1 MIAAASPSPI
11 AASAAGCHYDNAR
24 RAAAARRTQQRVV
37 ETAHRLLLERG
48 YAGLAMADLAE
59 EAGVS
64 VPLLYKVF
72 GTKPQLVKRVYDV
85 LLAGDVD
92 PVPVAQRPA
101 IRALAADPDPRGKL
115 ARYAALSRAMAER
128 AGPLA
133 SALLAAAR
141 AGERDLQTFAA
152 TIDRERLAG
161 ATALATHLAETGA
174 LAPGLPVER
183 ARDLIWLHTAP
194 DIYGLLVLERG
205 WALDDYER
213 WFAASLAAALLP
225 QAAPPDTP

>member
-1 MIAAASPSPI
+1 LPRPVKTRP
-11 AASAAGCHYDNAR
+11 YDNAR
-24 RAAAARRTQQRVV
+24 RAAAAGRTQRRVV

-72 GTKPQLVKRVYDV
+72 GPKPQLVKRVYDV
-85 LLAGDVD
+85 LLAGDLD
-92 PVPVAQRPA
+92 PVPIARRPA
-101 IRALAADPDPRGKL
+101 IQALAADPDPRGKL
-115 ARYAALSRAMAER
+115 TRYAAIGRAMAER
-128 AGPLA
+128 AGHLV
-133 SALLAAAR
+133 STLLAAAR
-141 AGERDLQTFAA
+141 AGERDLQAFAA

-174 LAPGLPVER
+174 LAPGLTVER

-194 DIYGLLVLERG
+194 DTYRLLVLERG
-205 WALDDYER
+205 WTLDDYER
-213 WFAASLAAALLP
+213 WFATSLAAALLHG
-225 QAAPPDTP
+225 DTR

>member
-1 MIAAASPSPI
+1 MSGPVKTRA
-11 AASAAGCHYDNAR
+11 YDNAR
-24 RAAAARRTQQRVV
+24 RAAAARLTEQRVV
-37 ETAHRLLLERG
+37 ETAQRLLLERG
-48 YAGLAMADLAE
+48 YGGLAMADLAA

-72 GTKPQLVKRVYDV
+72 GPKPQLVKRIYDV

-92 PVPVAQRPA
+92 PEPVAERPA
-101 IRALAADPDPRGKL
+101 LQALAADPDPRGKL
-115 ARYAALSRAMAER
+115 ARYAALGRAMAER
-128 AGPLA
+128 AGPLV

-141 AGERDLQTFAA
+141 AGEPELRAFAA

-161 ATALATHLAETGA
+161 ASALAAHLAECGA
-174 LAPGLPVER
+174 LSPALALDR

-194 DIYGLLVLERG
+194 DTYRLLVLERG

-213 WFAASLAAALLP
+213 WLATSLTAALLP
-225 QAAPPDTP
+225 APVPPPTSS

>member
-1 MIAAASPSPI
+1 LPRPVKTRP
-11 AASAAGCHYDNAR
+11 YDNAR
-24 RAAAARRTQQRVV
+24 RAAAAGRTQQRVV
-37 ETAHRLLLERG
+37 DTAHRLLLERG
-48 YAGLAMADLAE
+48 YAGLAMADLAA

-101 IRALAADPDPRGKL
+101 IQALAADPDPRGKL
-115 ARYAALSRAMAER
+115 ARYAALGRAMVER
-128 AGPLA
+128 AGPLV

-141 AGERDLQTFAA
+141 AGEPDLQAFAA
-152 TIDRERLAG
+152 TIDRERLAS
-161 ATALATHLAETGA
+161 ATALANHLAETGA

-194 DIYGLLVLERG
+194 DTYRLLVLERG
-205 WALDDYER
+205 WSLDDYQQ

-225 QAAPPDTP
+225 SSTPT

>member
-1 MIAAASPSPI
+1 
-11 AASAAGCHYDNAR
+11 
-24 RAAAARRTQQRVV
+24 VV

-85 LLAGDVD
+85 LLAGDLD
-92 PVPVAQRPA
+92 PVPIAQRPA
-101 IRALAADPDPRGKL
+101 VQALAADPDPRGKL
-115 ARYAALSRAMAER
+115 TRYAAIGRAMAER
-128 AGPLA
+128 AGPLV
-133 SALLAAAR
+133 STLLAAAR
-141 AGERDLQTFAA
+141 AGERDLQAFAA

-174 LAPGLPVER
+174 LAPGLTVER

-194 DIYGLLVLERG
+194 DTYRLLVLERG
-205 WALDDYER
+205 WTLDDYER
-213 WFAASLAAALLP
+213 WFATSLAATLLHG
-225 QAAPPDTP
+225 DTRAGD

>member
-1 MIAAASPSPI
+1 MPGPVKTRT
-11 AASAAGCHYDNAR
+11 YDNAR
-24 RAAAARRTQQRVV
+24 RAAAARRTEQRVV
-37 ETAHRLLLERG
+37 ETAQRLLLERG
-48 YAGLAMADLAE
+48 YAGLAMADLAA

-72 GTKPQLVKRVYDV
+72 GPKPQLVKRIYDV

-92 PVPVAQRPA
+92 PEPVAERPA
-101 IRALAADPDPRGKL
+101 LQALAADPDPRGKL
-115 ARYAALSRAMAER
+115 ARYAALGRAMAER
-128 AGPLA
+128 AGPLV

-141 AGERDLQTFAA
+141 AGEPELRAFAA

-161 ATALATHLAETGA
+161 ASALAAHLAECGA
-174 LAPGLPVER
+174 LSPDLALDR

-194 DIYGLLVLERG
+194 DTYRLLVLERG

-213 WFAASLAAALLP
+213 WLATSLTAALLP
-225 QAAPPDTP
+225 APVPPPTSS

>member
-1 MIAAASPSPI
+1 LPGPVKTRA
-11 AASAAGCHYDNAR
+11 YDNAR
-24 RAAAARRTQQRVV
+24 RAAAARRTEQRVV
-37 ETAHRLLLERG
+37 ETAQRLLLERG
-48 YAGLAMADLAE
+48 YAGLVMADLAA

-72 GTKPQLVKRVYDV
+72 GPKPQLVKRIYDV

-92 PVPVAQRPA
+92 PEPVAERPA
-101 IRALAADPDPRGKL
+101 LQALAADPDPRGKL
-115 ARYAALSRAMAER
+115 ARYAALGRAMAER
-128 AGPLA
+128 AGPLV

-141 AGERDLQTFAA
+141 AGEPELRAFAA

-161 ATALATHLAETGA
+161 ASALAAHLAECGA
-174 LAPGLPVER
+174 LSPDVAVDR

-194 DIYGLLVLERG
+194 DTYRLLVLERG

-213 WFAASLAAALLP
+213 WLATSLTAALLP
-225 QAAPPDTP
+225 APVPPPTSS

>member
-1 MIAAASPSPI
+1 LPGPVKTRA
-11 AASAAGCHYDNAR
+11 YDNAR
-24 RAAAARRTQQRVV
+24 RAAAARLTEQRVV
-37 ETAHRLLLERG
+37 ETAQRLLLERG
-48 YAGLAMADLAE
+48 YAGLAMADLAA

-72 GTKPQLVKRVYDV
+72 GPKPQLVKRIYDV

-92 PVPVAQRPA
+92 PEPVAERPA
-101 IRALAADPDPRGKL
+101 LQALAADPDPRGKL
-115 ARYAALSRAMAER
+115 ARYAALGRAMAEW
-128 AGPLA
+128 AGPLV

-141 AGERDLQTFAA
+141 AGEPELRAFAA

-161 ATALATHLAETGA
+161 ASALATHLAECGA
-174 LAPGLPVER
+174 LSPDLAVDR

-194 DIYGLLVLERG
+194 DTYRLLVLERG

-213 WFAASLAAALLP
+213 WLATSLTAALLP
-225 QAAPPDTP
+225 APVPPPTSS

>member
-1 MIAAASPSPI
+1 MPGPVKTRA
-11 AASAAGCHYDNAR
+11 YDNAR
-24 RAAAARRTQQRVV
+24 RAAAARLTEQRVV
-37 ETAHRLLLERG
+37 ETAQRLLLERG
-48 YAGLAMADLAE
+48 YGGLAMADLAA

-72 GTKPQLVKRVYDV
+72 GPKPQLVKRIYDV

-92 PVPVAQRPA
+92 PEPVAERPA
-101 IRALAADPDPRGKL
+101 LQALAADPDPRGKL
-115 ARYAALSRAMAER
+115 ARYAALGRAMAER
-128 AGPLA
+128 AGPLV

-141 AGERDLQTFAA
+141 AGEPELRAFAA

-161 ATALATHLAETGA
+161 ASALATHLAECGA
-174 LAPGLPVER
+174 LSPALAVDR

-194 DIYGLLVLERG
+194 DTYRLLVLERG

-213 WFAASLAAALLP
+213 WLATSLTAALLP
-225 QAAPPDTP
+225 APVPPPTSS

>member
-1 MIAAASPSPI
+1 MSGPVKTRT
-11 AASAAGCHYDNAR
+11 YDNAR
-24 RAAAARRTQQRVV
+24 RAAAARRTEQRVV
-37 ETAHRLLLERG
+37 ETAQRLLLERG
-48 YAGLAMADLAE
+48 YAGLAMADLAA

-72 GTKPQLVKRVYDV
+72 GPKPQLVKRIYDV

-92 PVPVAQRPA
+92 PEPVAERPA
-101 IRALAADPDPRGKL
+101 LQALAADPDPRGKL
-115 ARYAALSRAMAER
+115 ARYAALGRAMAER
-128 AGPLA
+128 AGPLV

-141 AGERDLQTFAA
+141 AGEPELRAFAA

-161 ATALATHLAETGA
+161 ASALAAHLAECGA
-174 LAPGLPVER
+174 LSPDLALDR

-194 DIYGLLVLERG
+194 DTYRLLVLERG

-213 WFAASLAAALLP
+213 WLATSLTAALLP
-225 QAAPPDTP
+225 APVPPPTSS

>member
-1 MIAAASPSPI
+1 MPGPVKTRT
-11 AASAAGCHYDNAR
+11 YDNAR
-24 RAAAARRTQQRVV
+24 RAAAARRTEQRVV
-37 ETAHRLLLERG
+37 ETAQRLLLERG
-48 YAGLAMADLAE
+48 YAGLAMADLAA

-72 GTKPQLVKRVYDV
+72 GPKPQLVKRIYDV

-92 PVPVAQRPA
+92 PEPVAERPA
-101 IRALAADPDPRGKL
+101 LQALAADPDPRGKL
-115 ARYAALSRAMAER
+115 ARYAALGRAMAER
-128 AGPLA
+128 AGPLV

-141 AGERDLQTFAA
+141 AGEPELRAFAA

-161 ATALATHLAETGA
+161 ASALAAHLAECGA
-174 LAPGLPVER
+174 LSPALALDR

-194 DIYGLLVLERG
+194 DTYRLLVLERG

-213 WFAASLAAALLP
+213 WLATSLTAALLP
-225 QAAPPDTP
+225 APVPPPTSS

>member
-1 MIAAASPSPI
+1 LPRPVKTRS
-11 AASAAGCHYDNAR
+11 YDNAR
-24 RAAAARRTQQRVV
+24 RAAAARGTQERVV

-48 YAGLAMADLAE
+48 YAGLAMADLAAA
-59 EAGVS
+59 AGVS

-72 GTKPQLVKRVYDV
+72 GTKAQLVKRVYDV

-101 IRALAADPDPRGKL
+101 IRALAADPNPRGKL

-128 AGPLA
+128 AGPLT
-133 SALLAAAR
+133 SILLAAAR
-141 AGERDLQTFAA
+141 AGEPDLQAFAA

-174 LAPGLPVER
+174 LAPGLAVER
-183 ARDLIWLHTAP
+183 ARDLVWLHTSP
-194 DIYGLLVLERG
+194 DTYRQLVLERG
-205 WALDDYER
+205 WTLDEYER

-225 QAAPPDTP
+225 PGEP

>member
-1 MIAAASPSPI
+1 MPGPVKTRA
-11 AASAAGCHYDNAR
+11 YDNAR
-24 RAAAARRTQQRVV
+24 RAAAARLTEQRVV
-37 ETAHRLLLERG
+37 ETAQRLLLERG
-48 YAGLAMADLAE
+48 YAGLAMADLAA

-72 GTKPQLVKRVYDV
+72 GPKPQLVKRIYDV

-92 PVPVAQRPA
+92 PEPVAERPA
-101 IRALAADPDPRGKL
+101 LQALAADPDPRGKL
-115 ARYAALSRAMAER
+115 ARYAALGRAMAER
-128 AGPLA
+128 AGPLV

-141 AGERDLQTFAA
+141 AGEPELRAFAA

-161 ATALATHLAETGA
+161 ASALATHLAECGA
-174 LAPGLPVER
+174 LSPALALDR

-194 DIYGLLVLERG
+194 DTYRLLVLERG

-213 WFAASLAAALLP
+213 WLATSLTAALLP
-225 QAAPPDTP
+225 APGPPPTSS

>member
-1 MIAAASPSPI
+1 MSGPVKTRA
-11 AASAAGCHYDNAR
+11 YDNAR
-24 RAAAARRTQQRVV
+24 RAAAARLTEQRVV
-37 ETAHRLLLERG
+37 ETAQRLLLERG
-48 YAGLAMADLAE
+48 YGGLAMADLAA

-72 GTKPQLVKRVYDV
+72 GPKPQLVKRIYDV

-92 PVPVAQRPA
+92 PEPVAERPA
-101 IRALAADPDPRGKL
+101 LQALAADPDPRGKL
-115 ARYAALSRAMAER
+115 ARYAALGRAMAER
-128 AGPLA
+128 AGPLV

-141 AGERDLQTFAA
+141 AGEPELRAFAA

-161 ATALATHLAETGA
+161 ASALAAHLAECGA
-174 LAPGLPVER
+174 LSPALAVDR

-194 DIYGLLVLERG
+194 DTYRLLVLERG

-213 WFAASLAAALLP
+213 WLATSLTAALLP
-225 QAAPPDTP
+225 APVPPPTSS

>member
-1 MIAAASPSPI
+1 LPGPVKTRA
-11 AASAAGCHYDNAR
+11 YDNAR
-24 RAAAARRTQQRVV
+24 RAAAARLTEQRVV
-37 ETAHRLLLERG
+37 ETAQRLLLERG
-48 YAGLAMADLAE
+48 YAGLAMADLAA

-72 GTKPQLVKRVYDV
+72 GPKPQLVKRIYDV

-92 PVPVAQRPA
+92 PEPVAERPA
-101 IRALAADPDPRGKL
+101 LQALAADPDPRGKL
-115 ARYAALSRAMAER
+115 ARYAALGRAMAER
-128 AGPLA
+128 AGPLV

-141 AGERDLQTFAA
+141 AGEPELRAFAA

-161 ATALATHLAETGA
+161 ASALAAHLAECGA
-174 LAPGLPVER
+174 LSPDVAVDR

-194 DIYGLLVLERG
+194 DTYRLLVLERG

-213 WFAASLAAALLP
+213 WLATSLTAALLP
-225 QAAPPDTP
+225 APVPPPTSS

>member
-1 MIAAASPSPI
+1 MSGPVKTRA
-11 AASAAGCHYDNAR
+11 YDNAR
-24 RAAAARRTQQRVV
+24 RAAAARLTEQRVV
-37 ETAHRLLLERG
+37 ETAQRLLLERG
-48 YAGLAMADLAE
+48 YAGLAMADLAA

-72 GTKPQLVKRVYDV
+72 GPKPQLVKRIYDV

-92 PVPVAQRPA
+92 PEPVAERPA
-101 IRALAADPDPRGKL
+101 LQALAADPDPRGKL
-115 ARYAALSRAMAER
+115 ARYAALGRAMAER
-128 AGPLA
+128 AGPLV

-141 AGERDLQTFAA
+141 AGEPELRAFAA

-161 ATALATHLAETGA
+161 ASALATHLAECGA
-174 LAPGLPVER
+174 LSPALALDR

-194 DIYGLLVLERG
+194 DTYRLLVLERG

-213 WFAASLAAALLP
+213 WLATSLTAALLP
-225 QAAPPDTP
+225 APVPPPTSS

>member
-1 MIAAASPSPI
+1 MRASPWGARVSVKTR
-11 AASAAGCHYDNAR
+11 AYDNAR

-59 EAGVS
+59 AAGVS
-64 VPLLYKVF
+64 VPLLYKAF
-72 GTKPQLVKRVYDV
+72 GPKPQLVKRVYDV

-92 PVPVAQRPA
+92 PVPMAERPA
-101 IRALAADPDPRGKL
+101 FRAVAADPEPRGKL

-128 AGPLA
+128 AGPLT

-141 AGERDLQTFAA
+141 AGEPELREFAA
-152 TIDRERLAG
+152 TIDRERLTG
-161 ATALATHLAETGA
+161 ATALASHLAEAGA

-194 DIYGLLVLERG
+194 DTYRLLVLERG
-205 WALDDYER
+205 WSLEEYER
-213 WFAASLAAALLP
+213 WFATSLAAALLP
-225 QAAPPDTP
+225 GS

>member
-1 MIAAASPSPI
+1 MPRPVKTRP
-11 AASAAGCHYDNAR
+11 YDNAR
-24 RAAAARRTQQRVV
+24 RAAAAGRTQQRVV
-37 ETAHRLLLERG
+37 DTAHRLLLERG
-48 YAGLAMADLAE
+48 YTGLAMADLAA

-72 GTKPQLVKRVYDV
+72 GPKPQLVKRVYDA

-92 PVPVAQRPA
+92 PVPIAQRPA
-101 IRALAADPDPRGKL
+101 LQALAADPDPRGKL
-115 ARYAALSRAMAER
+115 ARYAAISRTMAER
-128 AGPLA
+128 AGPLV

-141 AGERDLQTFAA
+141 AGEPDLQAFAA

-174 LAPGLPVER
+174 LAPGLTVER

-194 DIYGLLVLERG
+194 DTYRLLVLERG
-205 WALDDYER
+205 WTLDDYQR
-213 WFAASLAAALLP
+213 WFATSLTAALLHG
-225 QAAPPDTP
+225 DTRSSD

>member
-1 MIAAASPSPI
+1 LPGPVKTRA
-11 AASAAGCHYDNAR
+11 YDNAR
-24 RAAAARRTQQRVV
+24 RAAAARLTEQRVV
-37 ETAHRLLLERG
+37 ETAQRLLLERG
-48 YAGLAMADLAE
+48 YGGLAMADLAA

-72 GTKPQLVKRVYDV
+72 GPKPQLVKRIYDV

-92 PVPVAQRPA
+92 PEPVAERPA
-101 IRALAADPDPRGKL
+101 LQALAADPDPRGKL
-115 ARYAALSRAMAER
+115 ARYAALGRAMAER
-128 AGPLA
+128 AGPLV

-141 AGERDLQTFAA
+141 AGEPELRAFAA

-161 ATALATHLAETGA
+161 ASALATHLAECGA
-174 LAPGLPVER
+174 LSPALALDR

-194 DIYGLLVLERG
+194 DTYRLLVLERG

-213 WFAASLAAALLP
+213 WLATSLTAALLP
-225 QAAPPDTP
+225 APVPPPTSS

>member
-1 MIAAASPSPI
+1 LPGPVKTRA
-11 AASAAGCHYDNAR
+11 YDNAR
-24 RAAAARRTQQRVV
+24 RAAAARRTEQRVV
-37 ETAHRLLLERG
+37 ETAQRLLLERG
-48 YAGLAMADLAE
+48 YAGLAMADLAA

-72 GTKPQLVKRVYDV
+72 GPKPQLVKRIYDV

-92 PVPVAQRPA
+92 PEPVAERPA
-101 IRALAADPDPRGKL
+101 LQALAADPDPRGKL
-115 ARYAALSRAMAER
+115 ARYAALGRAMAER
-128 AGPLA
+128 AGPLV

-141 AGERDLQTFAA
+141 AGEPELRAFAA

-161 ATALATHLAETGA
+161 ASALAAHLAECGA
-174 LAPGLPVER
+174 LSPDVAVDR

-194 DIYGLLVLERG
+194 DTYRLLVLERG

-213 WFAASLAAALLP
+213 WLATSLTAALLP
-225 QAAPPDTP
+225 APVPPPTSS

>member
-1 MIAAASPSPI
+1 LPGPVKTRT
-11 AASAAGCHYDNAR
+11 YDNAR
-24 RAAAARRTQQRVV
+24 RAAAARLTEQRVV
-37 ETAHRLLLERG
+37 ETAQRLLLERG
-48 YAGLAMADLAE
+48 YAGLAMADLAA

-72 GTKPQLVKRVYDV
+72 GPKPQLVKRIYDV

-92 PVPVAQRPA
+92 PEPVAERPA
-101 IRALAADPDPRGKL
+101 LQALAADPDPRGKL
-115 ARYAALSRAMAER
+115 ARYAALGRAMAER
-128 AGPLA
+128 AGPLV

-141 AGERDLQTFAA
+141 AGEPELRAFAA

-161 ATALATHLAETGA
+161 ASALAAHLAECGA
-174 LAPGLPVER
+174 LSPDLALDR

-194 DIYGLLVLERG
+194 DTYRLLVLERG

-213 WFAASLAAALLP
+213 WLATSLTAALLP
-225 QAAPPDTP
+225 APVPPPTSS